1 MRRPVPNI
9 NVNTTQKLRD
19 RAGFKQFVLQV
30 NKDTFIY
37 SYFPNTIELN
47 EDKTLFTLT
56 LLNKK
61 FIIDILELDNVKD
74 YIDVYLF
81 GVKQPQERYNVVS
94 DGNNII
100 VTFIVDITRIP
111 QDVKTTDFEI
121 KGKIAEII

>member
-61 FIIDILELDNVKD
+61 FIIDFLELDNVKD

-94 DGNNII
+94 EGNNII
-100 VTFIVDITRIP
+100 VTFIVDITRVP

-121 KGKIAEII
+121 KGKIAEIL

>member
-94 DGNNII
+94 EGNNII
-100 VTFIVDITRIP
+100 VTFIIDITRVP

-121 KGKIAEII
+121 KGKIAEIL

>member
-19 RAGFKQFVLQV
+19 RAGFKQFVLRV
-30 NKDTFIY
+30 NTDTFIY

-94 DGNNII
+94 EGNNII
-100 VTFIVDITRIP
+100 VTFIVDITRVP

-121 KGKIAEII
+121 KGKIAEIL

>member
-37 SYFPNTIELN
+37 SYFPNTIQLN

-61 FIIDILELDNVKD
+61 FIIDILELDNIKD

-94 DGNNII
+94 EENNII
-100 VTFIVDITRIP
+100 VTFIIDITRIP

>member
-100 VTFIVDITRIP
+100 VTFSIDITRVP
-111 QDVKTTDFEI
+111 TEVKETDFEI

>member
-9 NVNTTQKLRD
+9 NVNNTQKLRD

-61 FIIDILELDNVKD
+61 FIIDILEVDDVKD

-81 GVKQPQERYNVVS
+81 GVKQPQDRYEVAV
-94 DGNNII
+94 DGNNIRT
-100 VTFIVDITRIP
+100 TFTVDITRLP
-111 QDVKTTDFEI
+111 EDVLTTDFEI

>member
-9 NVNTTQKLRD
+9 NVNNTQKLRD

-81 GVKQPQERYNVVS
+81 GVKQPQERYNVVAN
-94 DGNNII
+94 GNNII
-100 VTFIVDITRIP
+100 VTFSIDITRVP
-111 QDVKTTDFEI
+111 TEVKETDFEI

>member
-9 NVNTTQKLRD
+9 NINTTQKLRD

-111 QDVKTTDFEI
+111 QDVRETDFEI

>member
-94 DGNNII
+94 EGNNII
-100 VTFIVDITRIP
+100 VTFIVDITRVP

-121 KGKIAEII
+121 KGKIAEIL